1 MLEQLMGMIANNS
14 QDAIVN
20 NPAIPN
26 EHNDS
31 AMQTILSS
39 VLGGMGGGQQGGG
52 GTGGLMSILGGAM
65 GNQGGGGMMS
75 NPIVAGVAQNAIA
88 GLMNKF
94 GIQNAAAQGIVAQV
108 LPGLLS
114 QMSSAHSDS
123 NNSFNLGDVT
133 GALADGKLDM
143 NDIMNIG
150 GKLMGGGNAAGGN
163 AGGGIGSLLGGLF
176 GGK

>member
-1 MLEQLMGMIANNS
+1 MLEQLFGMIANSS

-20 NPAIPN
+20 NPAVPN
-26 EHNDS
+26 QHNEG

-39 VLGGMGGGQQGGG
+39 VMGGMAQQGGAG
-52 GTGGLMSILGGAM
+52 GAGGLMSVLSGAM
-65 GNQGGGGMMS
+65 GGGNAGGAGLMG
-75 NPIVAGVAQNAIA
+75 NPMVAGIAQNAIA
-88 GLMNKF
+88 GLMSKF

-108 LPGLLS
+108 LPSLLG
-114 QMSSAHSDS
+114 QMSAAHNDT

-133 GALADGKLDM
+133 GAMADGKLDM

-150 GKLMGGGNAAGGN
+150 GKLMGGGQGGN
-163 AGGGIGSLLGGLF
+163 AGGGLGSLLGGLF